1 MKHIIL
7 KKKFERK
14 APKAM
19 KPPPSPVLSK
29 YTPKATLKIKNKN
42 KNGKPKHIHRNS
54 FKQKRPKIK
63 GRFRKGLKIGK
74 QDISKLNVMQK
85 IIKVKQKPTRQKGHF
100 DTLQLKK
107 SKLNFLRIGSKWNT
121 QLKKTKILH
130 LSTEKKQ
137 DFVSLVEKV
146 ASKQHIRTF
155 LLNSRKTVNNIRQVL
170 IKMSRRNKFANKM
183 HERLHQSGK
192 SLYKHLKVLNES
204 NFDSRECNSESKDKK
219 LVLAVQKLTGRRV
232 VIKQYL
238 KFKLPSS
245 TIFQQL
251 VDSELSIGKKLSGH
265 RHFIR
270 FLESFEGPEYLNL
283 VYDYEPKGDLFSY
296 LRDRSRLSSVNQREL
311 SNLQKK
317 QMFFTLFKSLRFL
330 HSKQIIHRDVKHSN
344 ILLSPSLEPIL
355 CDFEISNQVDLHFSL
370 FNEFSPKI
378 FDQHGS
384 LYFKAPEIF
393 QNQGHI
399 CYETDVWAAGVT
411 LYWTLFG
418 KYPFV
423 GLREK
428 EIEFKILNCQ
438 PDFPTE
444 DPLLIDLLKS
454 TLEKDPFKRI
464 SAANAVKHPWFD
476 TFRKKKFNLN
486 PEKVSPKIDHSR
498 LISNKINN
506 SVRKF
511 VFPTTRMAKGRQQSC
526 STALQGSKHPNNTR
540 KKRTKAL
547 TKPSLDLI
555 KFPGLGSTNITNR
568 KTSNITTPDCT
579 KIFTETRVDLAS
591 QPSPKRI
598 KNVLNYLQWLGF
610 PGQALKILAT
620 PNLKYFNHLGACY
633 QTMTRFMLHPLNQD
647 TFN

>member
-1 MKHIIL
+1 M
-7 KKKFERK
+7 
-14 APKAM
+14 
-19 KPPPSPVLSK
+19 PPLSSPVLSK
-29 YTPKATLKIKNKN
+29 CPPKATLKIKNKN
-42 KNGKPKHIHRNS
+42 KNGKRKHTNRDL
-54 FKQKRPKIK
+54 FKPKRPKIK
-63 GRFRKGLKIGK
+63 KHFRKGLKIGK
-74 QDISKLNVMQK
+74 QDISKINVMQK
-85 IIKVKQKPTRQKGHF
+85 IAKIKQKPTRQKGHF

-121 QLKKTKILH
+121 QLKKTKIQH
-130 LSTEKKQ
+130 LSTEKNQ
-137 DFVSLVEKV
+137 NFVSLVEKV

-155 LLNSRKTVNNIRQVL
+155 LLNSRKTVNSIRQIL
-170 IKMSRRNKFANKM
+170 IKMSRHKTFVNRV

-192 SLYKHLKVLNES
+192 SLYKHLEVLNAS
-204 NFDSRECNSESKDKK
+204 NFDSRECSSESKDKK

-245 TIFQQL
+245 PIFQQL

-296 LRDRSRLSSVNQREL
+296 LRDRSRVPSVNKREL
-311 SNLQKK
+311 SSLQIK
-317 QMFFTLFKSLRFL
+317 QMFFTLFKSLKFL

-370 FNEFSPKI
+370 SNEFSPKI

-393 QNQGHI
+393 HNQGHI

-411 LYWTLFG
+411 LFWTLFG

-438 PDFPTE
+438 PDFPTG
-444 DPLLIDLLKS
+444 DPLLIDFLKS
-454 TLEKDPFKRI
+454 TLEKDPLKRI

-486 PEKVSPKIDHSR
+486 PENVSPKIIHSKP
-498 LISNKINN
+498 IFNKLNLSIQ
-506 SVRKF
+506 KY
-511 VFPTTRMAKGRQQSC
+511 VFPATRLAKGRQQSC
-526 STALQGSKHPNNTR
+526 FGPMQAPKLPHKSR

-555 KFPGLGSTNITNR
+555 KFPGLVSTNITNR

-579 KIFTETRVDLAS
+579 KIFTEIRVDLAS

-598 KNVLNYLQWLGF
+598 KNVINYLQWLGF
-610 PGQALKILAT
+610 PGQVLKNMTT
-620 PNLKYFNHLGACY
+620 PNLKHFNHLGACY
-633 QTMTRFMLHPLNQD
+633 QTMTRFMLHPLKQN